1 MLTEETIQ
9 DKIEIVGDYKH
20 IQVRTATVIKRDGV
34 EISRS
39 FSRHVVAP
47 DISATDLANESTEVQ
62 GICATVHTQAVKDAY
77 AAHLAAQAAEM
88 APADDGG
95 E

>member
-1 MLTEETIQ
+1 MALTEETVQ

-20 IQVRTATVIKRDGV
+20 IQVRTATVIKRDDV

-47 DISATDLANESTEVQ
+47 GDDITGESTEVQ
-62 GICATVHTQAVKDAY
+62 AICTAVHTQAIKDAY
-77 AAHLAAQAAEM
+77 AAHLEAQEV
-88 APADDGG
+88 
-95 E
+95 

>member
-9 DKIEIVGDYKH
+9 DKIEIVQPYSVV
-20 IQVRTATVIKRDGV
+20 QVRTATVIKRDDV

-39 FSRHVVAP
+39 FHRHIVTP
-47 DISATDLANESTEVQ
+47 DISATDLANESAEVQ
-62 GICATVHTQAVKDAY
+62 AICATVHTQAVKDAY
-77 AAHLAAQAAEM
+77 AAHLAAQDAEM
-88 APADDGG
+88 APAEGG

>member
-1 MLTEETIQ
+1 MALTEETVQ

-20 IQVRTATVIKRDGV
+20 IQVRTATVIKRDDV

-47 DISATDLANESTEVQ
+47 GDDVTGESTEVQ
-62 GICATVHTQAVKDAY
+62 AICTAVHTQAIKDAY
-77 AAHLAAQAAEM
+77 AAHLEAQEV
-88 APADDGG
+88 
-95 E
+95 